1 MTRAETLGGQ
11 KKQGARKE
19 TEWGRALDRMEE
31 RYVQEFTV
39 LWAQRRKNVATKRS
53 KKLHKIKIVMV
64 ESLAP

>member
-31 RYVQEFTV
+31 RYIQEFTV
-39 LWAQRRKNVATKRS
+39 LRAQRRKNVACKRS
-53 KKLHKIKIVMV
+53 KKLHKTETVMV
-64 ESLAP
+64 ESHAP